1 MPDAVPVAQK
11 ENSHYT
17 YHRYNDAL
25 AQAEFYFHYL
35 SISIY
40 FYVIRWPETSN
51 QATFLRPL
59 DKILLY
65 MMQCNTGLL
74 KFICS
79 FSVRRNIV
87 IFHKRHRLTRE
98 ML

>member
-17 YHRYNDAL
+17 YRGYNDPL

-35 SISIY
+35 LISIY

-51 QATFLRPL
+51 QATFLRSL

-65 MMQCNTGLL
+65 MMQCKHMAPQIHLQ
-74 KFICS
+74 F
-79 FSVRRNIV
+79 FSQNEYCN
-87 IFHKRHRLTRE
+87 FSQET
-98 ML
+98 